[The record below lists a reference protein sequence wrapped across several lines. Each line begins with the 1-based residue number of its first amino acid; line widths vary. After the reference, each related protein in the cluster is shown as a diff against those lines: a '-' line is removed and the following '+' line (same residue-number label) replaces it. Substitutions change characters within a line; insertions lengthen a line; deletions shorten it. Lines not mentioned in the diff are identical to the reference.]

1 MDAAWSRWLVGAW
14 AVLAITWFFV
24 AAVMLVHTWP
34 DARSGGDSAV
44 LFGNPTHEFVFDRA
58 MKGQATVRAAPAVRE
73 HIKQFMLF
81 TIVPPA
87 FLFVLV
93 CAALR
98 IAGLPFPYFR
108 STERAKAP

>member
-1 MDAAWSRWLVGAW
+1 VDTAWSRWLVGAW
-14 AVLAITWFFV
+14 AVLAITWLLV
-24 AAVMLVHTWP
+24 ATVMLVQTWP

-73 HIKQFMLF
+73 HIKQFLLF

-87 FLFVLV
+87 FLLVLV
-93 CAALR
+93 CVALR
-98 IAGLPFPYFR
+98 IAGLPFPSFR
-108 STERAKAP
+108 SAQQAKLP